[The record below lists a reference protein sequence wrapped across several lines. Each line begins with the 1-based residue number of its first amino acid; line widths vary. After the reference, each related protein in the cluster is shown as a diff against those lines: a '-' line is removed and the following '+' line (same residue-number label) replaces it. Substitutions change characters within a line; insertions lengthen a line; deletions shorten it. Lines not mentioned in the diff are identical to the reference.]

1 VTTPAHPWVLHTS
14 EKGDAVETMSTAT
27 ATTPEAAGAAEHGS
41 DRALRESG
49 LATGAIERLVDVA
62 RRAAEAGGVQLR
74 AHFGRLE
81 QIREKGRCGD
91 LVTEADLAAEQAV
104 LALLEAETPE
114 IGVLSEES
122 GRRPR
127 AGELEWCVDPLDGTT
142 NYAHG
147 YPFFGTSV
155 GLCWRGVPL
164 LGALAV
170 PSFDEL
176 HWAAPGLGAWCNGRQ
191 IQVSDCDRL
200 ADALLVTGFA
210 YDRHTRLDNNYAEF
224 AYFTHRSHGVRRGGA
239 AAVDLAF
246 VASGRLDG
254 YWERGLAPWDLAAG
268 VVLVE
273 QAGGLASA
281 YDGGPLKLTDGRVVA
296 SGASLHP
303 QLVAGLRA
311 CSPLSGASF
320 GAPELDGAEAEA
332 GAVAAP

>member
-1 VTTPAHPWVLHTS
+1 MPNAI
-14 EKGDAVETMSTAT
+14 A
-27 ATTPEAAGAAEHGS
+27 PERGAECGPEGAS
-41 DRALRESG
+41 DRALRASG
-49 LATGAIERLVDVA
+49 LGVGAIERLADVA

-91 LVTEADLAAEQAV
+91 LVTEADLAAEAAV
-104 LALLEAETPE
+104 LALLQAETPE
-114 IGVLSEES
+114 IAVLSEEC
-122 GRRPR
+122 GRRRP
-127 AGELEWCVDPLDGTT
+127 GGDLEWCVDPLDGTT

-170 PSFDEL
+170 PSFEEL
-176 HWAAPGLGAWCNGRQ
+176 HWAAPGLGAWCNGRRL
-191 IQVSDCDRL
+191 QVSDCGRL

-254 YWERGLAPWDLAAG
+254 YWERGLSPWDLAAG

-273 QAGGLASA
+273 QAGGVVSA
-281 YDGGPLKLTDGRVVA
+281 YDGGPLELGSGRVVA
-296 SGASLHP
+296 AGSRLQP
-303 QLVAGLRA
+303 QLLAGLRR
-311 CSPLSGASF
+311 CSPLRGSSF
-320 GAPELDGAEAEA
+320 GAPELDGTPGPDAAT
-332 GAVAAP
+332 AAP